1 MNLYNIIF
9 GDKVMVVIYLYID
22 VGRFLY
28 NINIYRRCYKFDYG
42 I

>member
-1 MNLYNIIF
+1 
-9 GDKVMVVIYLYID
+9 MVVIYLYID